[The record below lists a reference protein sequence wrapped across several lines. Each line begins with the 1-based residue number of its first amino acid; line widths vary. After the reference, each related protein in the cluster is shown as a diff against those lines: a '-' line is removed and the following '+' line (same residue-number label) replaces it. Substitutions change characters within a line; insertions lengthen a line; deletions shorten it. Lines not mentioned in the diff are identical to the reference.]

1 MTVGLKISE
10 DKTKQ
15 MQIGNVQNN
24 ILITLGGFVEKCHD
38 LGSIMDT
45 DAETEPDVKCW
56 IGKATAVF

>member
-45 DAETEPDVKCW
+45 DAETEPDVKC
-56 IGKATAVF
+56 